1 MHRLGEQM
9 IDPANAK
16 VKSAR
21 CRPRDHRLRPSQQA
35 PRTPQSRQNINM
47 MPFAIRMIEVFAML
61 PGPFD
66 PGDLP
71 FGLVVMSQAAVVQQA
86 DHMGGHRVP
95 RLRHA

>member
-1 MHRLGEQM
+1 
-9 IDPANAK
+9 
-16 VKSAR
+16 
-21 CRPRDHRLRPSQQA
+21 
-35 PRTPQSRQNINM
+35 M

-71 FGLVVMSQAAVVQQA
+71 FGLVVMPQAAVVQQA